1 MAEIRENITRTPI
14 AAPPAP
20 SRARAATPSTGDPD
34 HDFLRRMSD
43 HHLDLIRITHAAIE
57 SNRDASLAAAI
68 RRFEEAHDHELDALL
83 SLLQRIYNDAFVP
96 QTNPENDFIAEMLR
110 KHRSDNMK
118 ALLEAAE
125 KSEADAVRILNDYL
139 PKSKQRQVRSL
150 AEKLRRE
157 ESAGVVALRKA
168 LSRQ

>member
-1 MAEIRENITRTPI
+1 
-14 AAPPAP
+14 
-20 SRARAATPSTGDPD
+20 
-34 HDFLRRMSD
+34 
-43 HHLDLIRITHAAIE
+43 
-57 SNRDASLAAAI
+57 
-68 RRFEEAHDHELDALL
+68 
-83 SLLQRIYNDAFVP
+83 
-96 QTNPENDFIAEMLR
+96 
-110 KHRSDNMK
+110 MK
-118 ALLEAAE
+118 AVLEAAE